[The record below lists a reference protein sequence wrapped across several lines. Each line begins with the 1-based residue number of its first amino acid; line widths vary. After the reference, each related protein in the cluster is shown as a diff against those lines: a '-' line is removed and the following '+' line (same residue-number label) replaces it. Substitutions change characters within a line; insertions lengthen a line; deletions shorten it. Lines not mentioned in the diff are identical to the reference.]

1 MELTMFERLLTLP
14 LFQGMTLKELS
25 EVLTHVRLDFV
36 KYQKGDEIVS
46 QNDPCRNLVCIINGD
61 ISSTFREET
70 GKFTLFEK
78 LSRVSILEPYNMFG
92 MYPRYSRD
100 YTFESEGETLTIERN
115 VFINHVLN
123 NNIVKI
129 NMMNII
135 SNRYQQTLRSLYRQ
149 ENKSVK
155 AKIIRFLQTYSSIQK
170 GEKELSIRMVTLADY
185 VEETRL
191 NVSYALNALQDQGL
205 LKLCRGMILI
215 PALEDLK

>member
-1 MELTMFERLLTLP
+1 MFERLLTLP

-149 ENKSVK
+149 ENKSVT